1 MYSTPLLP
9 QLFVQAVGEA
19 NHLTLTPLVLPKS
32 VMDELLGYG
41 TVQKAAST
49 DLDAPAQL
57 VASASSD
64 HTNSPDLPSLK
75 GEPSLPEVH
84 HTVAVRDCTHSP
96 ALLLSGGELSCPGL
110 LVLSVC

>member
-1 MYSTPLLP
+1 M
-9 QLFVQAVGEA
+9 QAVGEA

-75 GEPSLPEVH
+75 GEPSPPEVH
-84 HTVAVRDCTHSP
+84 HTVAVRDCMHSP